1 MKDRDLSEVIKEEM
15 VVRDKIESILKNG
28 PKTVPE
34 VAEKLKAPTH
44 EVMYWM
50 MAMRKYGQIVETEEI
65 SEEGY
70 YKYKL
75 AGKKK

>member
-1 MKDRDLSEVIKEEM
+1 
-15 VVRDKIESILKNG
+15 VRDKREIIRDEMIIKKKIIDALKNG

-34 VAEKLKAPTH
+34 VANMIEKPLP

-50 MAMRKYGQIVETEEI
+50 MAMRKYAQIVETDEI
-65 SEEGY
+65 TEEGY

-75 AGKKK
+75 LEGRK

>member
-1 MKDRDLSEVIKEEM
+1 MSRDLLETIRHEM
-15 VVRDKIESILKNG
+15 VVRDKIVEILNEG

-34 VAEKLKAPTH
+34 VAEILGEPVY

-50 MAMRKYGQIVETEEI
+50 MAMRKYGTVEETEEI
-65 SEEGY
+65 TDEGY

-75 AGKKK
+75 AKGRK

>member
-1 MKDRDLSEVIKEEM
+1 M
-15 VVRDKIESILKNG
+15 RDKGEIIRDEMIIKKKIIDSLKDG

-34 VAEKLKAPTH
+34 VANIIKKPLP

-50 MAMRKYGQIVETEEI
+50 MAMRKYAQIVETDEI
-65 SEEGY
+65 TEEGY

-75 AGKKK
+75 LEGRK

>member
-1 MKDRDLSEVIKEEM
+1 MSRDLLETIRYEM
-15 VVRDKIESILKNG
+15 VMRDKIGEILKEG

-34 VAEKLKAPTH
+34 VAEILGEPVY

-50 MAMRKYGQIVETEEI
+50 MAMRKYGMIEETEEI
-65 SEEGY
+65 TEEGY

-75 AGKKK
+75 AKGRK

>member
-1 MKDRDLSEVIKEEM
+1 MSRDLLETIRLEM
-15 VVRDKIESILKNG
+15 VMRGKILEIMKEG

-34 VAEKLKAPTH
+34 VAEILGEPVY

-50 MAMRKYGQIVETEEI
+50 MAMRKYGIIEETEEI
-65 SEEGY
+65 TDEGY

-75 AGKKK
+75 AKGRK

>member
-1 MKDRDLSEVIKEEM
+1 MNRDLLETIRYEM
-15 VVRDKIESILKNG
+15 VMRDKIVEILKEG

-34 VAEKLKAPTH
+34 VADILGEPVY

-50 MAMRKYGQIVETEEI
+50 MAMRKYGTIEETEEI
-65 SEEGY
+65 TDEGY

-75 AGKKK
+75 AKGRK